1 MTIAEGFRAAL
12 DRLSDPELA
21 GPELLPTRLSR
32 AVVDVLPVDG
42 AGLSL
47 LDPAGHRMPL
57 GASDENSA
65 CAERLQFTAGDGPC
79 STAQNCGDPVFAV
92 LDDLRRRWPGF
103 ADLLIEHTP
112 YRAVVALPLPESLN
126 GLGAMDLLFTDP
138 ADVPKLQ
145 VFDAMA
151 VAELVTSELAEA
163 AVWSTWHAE
172 RGPDWLHGP
181 QARRRAAVWEAM
193 GRLCL
198 ALETDS
204 PTALD
209 VLRAAA
215 YSSGRSVDDLA
226 VDLVRGRLK
235 AEDLRWLGA
244 QESS

>member
-1 MTIAEGFRAAL
+1 MTIAERFGAAL
-12 DRLSDPELA
+12 DRLSGPQWD

-32 AVVDVLPVDG
+32 AVVHTVPVDG

-47 LDPAGHRMPL
+47 LDPPGRRMPL
-57 GASDENSA
+57 GASDENAA

-79 STAQNCGDPVFAV
+79 STAESSGEPVFA
-92 LDDLRRRWPGF
+92 LTDDLRRRWPAF
-103 ADLLIEHTP
+103 ADLLLEHTP
-112 YRAVVALPLPESLN
+112 YRAVVALPLPNSLN
-126 GLGAMDLLFTDP
+126 GSGAMDLLFTDP
-138 ADVPKLQ
+138 AAVPELD
-145 VFDAMA
+145 VFDALA
-151 VAELVTSELAEA
+151 LAELVTSHLSEA
-163 AVWSTWHAE
+163 AVWSTWPAE

-181 QARRRAAVWEAM
+181 PARRRAAVWEAM
-193 GRLCL
+193 GQLCL

-226 VDLVRGRLK
+226 HDLLRGRLK
-235 AEDLRWLGA
+235 AEDLGWLGV